1 VLIDD
6 TILDDQNHLAAADP
20 GNMLECVAS
29 SGAQMRRGLGLA
41 DRDALAKAAEGG
53 KPRGLLIA
61 GMGGSGVSGDVLSA
75 VAGPSASIPISVERT
90 HDLPGWVSPIDMVV
104 AVSCSGST
112 EETLS
117 VAQQASKRGARLVT
131 IGAAG
136 SPLAAISE
144 QTPGAVHFAIDAQGR
159 MPRASLWTIATP
171 LLMLANSLGLAE
183 VADDDFNR
191 AADLMD
197 ALSVACGPRVS
208 VLENPAKLLGVALAE
223 SFPIVWGTGAIGRA
237 ATGRFMAQLAE
248 NAKLPAVHG
257 GLPEVGHNQ
266 IVTFDGVL
274 AGRATGEDIFAD
286 PEIDGVKRSIHLVM
300 LRDGAE
306 HEAVVRR
313 VELVRQITAQ
323 REIPVTEIESQG
335 EHRLSRIASLV
346 IPTDW
351 ASVYAAIAMGID
363 PTPIGPINELKAGLS

>member
-6 TILDDQNHLAAADP
+6 TLLDDQSQLTAQDP

-29 SGAQMRRGLGLA
+29 SGAQMRRGLALA
-41 DRDALAKAAEGG
+41 DRDALAQASEGG
-53 KPRGLLIA
+53 KPRALLVA

-75 VAGPSASIPISVERT
+75 VAGPSASIPITVERT
-90 HDLPGWVSPIDMVV
+90 HVLPGWVSPIDMVV
-104 AVSCSGST
+104 AVSCSGGT
-112 EETLS
+112 EETLA
-117 VAQQASKRGARLVT
+117 VAQQASQRGARLIT
-131 IGAAG
+131 IGAPG

-144 QTPGAVHFAIDAQGR
+144 QTKGAIHLNLDAQGR

-171 LLMLANSLGLAE
+171 LLLLANSLGLAQ
-183 VADDDFNR
+183 VSDDDFNR
-191 AADLMD
+191 TADLMD
-197 ALSVACGPRVS
+197 ALSVQCGPLVS

-223 SFPIVWGTGAIGRA
+223 SFPMVWGTGAIGRA

-274 AGRATGEDIFAD
+274 AGQAKSESIFAD
-286 PEIDGVKRSIHLVM
+286 PEIDGVSRSLHLVM

-313 VELVRQITAQ
+313 VELIRQITGD
-323 REIPVTEIESQG
+323 RGIPVTEIQSQG
-335 EHRLSRIASLV
+335 DHRLTRIASLV
-346 IPTDW
+346 LPTDW

-363 PTPIGPINELKAGLS
+363 PTPIGPINELKAGLA